1 MSDSTS
7 PPDRQEARDA
17 LAQIGAAQR
26 RLAAVPPPDWLYPS
40 LAACMV
46 VDGLSYALG
55 EPGRTIVQML
65 VLAAIFALSFAT
77 QRRTGV
83 VRRLTHLP
91 ARPRVGWMAF
101 MAIVLAGVLLMSVA
115 QHAGAAPLWCFVLA
129 GLTVTVGPRLNAL
142 WRQVT

>member
-1 MSDSTS
+1 MSDGTF

-17 LAQIGAAQR
+17 LAQVGAAQR

-55 EPGRTIVQML
+55 EPGRAIVQTL

-77 QRRTGV
+77 QRRSGV
-83 VRRLTHLP
+83 VRRLRQP
-91 ARPRVGWMAF
+91 VRPRGGWTAF
-101 MAIVLAGVLLMSVA
+101 VAIVLAGVLLMSVA
-115 QHAGAAPLWCFVLA
+115 QHAGAAPLGCFVLA